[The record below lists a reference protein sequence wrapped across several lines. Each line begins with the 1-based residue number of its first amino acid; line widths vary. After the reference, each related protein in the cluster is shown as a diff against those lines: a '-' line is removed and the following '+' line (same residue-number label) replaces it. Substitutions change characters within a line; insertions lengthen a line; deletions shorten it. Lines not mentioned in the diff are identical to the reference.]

1 MNQRTKSK
9 SSEGGGNKVFLLL
22 GVLVVLAG
30 GAWLYMAGQSS
41 GGPAQPLPT
50 PDEFEALSAQLPGDA
65 SVGILLGSESA
76 PITIEEFID
85 YSCPACANFGG
96 FTGRLIR
103 QNYVETGQ
111 GVAKWIT
118 YDFVLGSFPNSVP
131 AAMAARCA
139 GDQGQYWPMHDMIF
153 SRQTRWYTSN
163 RPENEF
169 SGIAEDLGLDMGAYH
184 ACTAESRYLQEI
196 AVSRKYGEER
206 GVGSTPTVFVDG
218 QVVDL
223 SRGDPYQ
230 VIESMIQNRM
240 NSLSADNQ

>member
-1 MNQRTKSK
+1 
-9 SSEGGGNKVFLLL
+9 
-22 GVLVVLAG
+22 
-30 GAWLYMAGQSS
+30 
-41 GGPAQPLPT
+41 
-50 PDEFEALSAQLPGDA
+50 
-65 SVGILLGSESA
+65 
-76 PITIEEFID
+76 
-85 YSCPACANFGG
+85 
-96 FTGRLIR
+96 
-103 QNYVETGQ
+103 
-111 GVAKWIT
+111 
-118 YDFVLGSFPNSVP
+118 
-131 AAMAARCA
+131 MAARCA

-169 SGIAEDLGLDMGAYH
+169 SEIAEDLGLDMGAYN

-230 VIESMIQNRM
+230 VIESLIQARL
-240 NSLSADNQ
+240 NSLSTDSE

>member
-1 MNQRTKSK
+1 
-9 SSEGGGNKVFLLL
+9 
-22 GVLVVLAG
+22 
-30 GAWLYMAGQSS
+30 
-41 GGPAQPLPT
+41 
-50 PDEFEALSAQLPGDA
+50 
-65 SVGILLGSESA
+65 
-76 PITIEEFID
+76 
-85 YSCPACANFGG
+85 
-96 FTGRLIR
+96 
-103 QNYVETGQ
+103 
-111 GVAKWIT
+111 
-118 YDFVLGSFPNSVP
+118 
-131 AAMAARCA
+131 MAARCA

-206 GVGSTPTVFVDG
+206 GVRSTPTVFVDG